1 MRCEV
6 SAANI
11 YEDVLTSKADTM
23 LRSMW
28 LALAGFL
35 AIAAHAQVVHYAD
48 LDRVAQRPDV
58 QAFETRLAAAAASRD
73 YATFLELARSTQG
86 DAMPDMVRQHLR
98 VALANHM
105 AGLSLTPALMQWLR
119 TMASE
124 PVTIRVAHEHDGH
137 STAVP
142 AWDPG
147 AAARHALAKQAERES
162 AAALQ
167 ASIASGRGIR
177 RALGNAAEGKAQAPL
192 NASVYADAVRGL
204 DRAVLAR
211 EIDGLTAQLSQ
222 QPELGAAMIEAA
234 RLLERPELL
243 IHVAKY
249 GRARDVRL
257 ALTAAKTFDDT
268 FDALPMIRAATARPD
283 TAASGLNALA
293 RAAIVDP
300 GLTTELLEYLRRPD
314 TARAAAAAIAA
325 HADPA
330 LVAYFARELDTTRDA
345 DYGAALALT
354 LSLMPQPQARAA
366 LLEWSAQDGTLMGLR
381 IKIRQAYREVR
392 P

>member
-1 MRCEV
+1 
-6 SAANI
+6 
-11 YEDVLTSKADTM
+11 
-23 LRSMW
+23 MW

-58 QAFETRLAAAAASRD
+58 QAFETRLAAAAANRD
-73 YATFLELARSTQG
+73 YATLLELARSTQG

-98 VALANHM
+98 VALANHL
-105 AGLSLTPALMQWLR
+105 AGLSLTPALMQWLQ

-124 PVTIRVAHEHDGH
+124 PVTISVAHEHDGH

-147 AAARHALAKQAERES
+147 AAARHALAKQAARKS

-204 DRAVLAR
+204 DRAVLTR

-268 FDALPMIRAATARPD
+268 FDALSMIRAATARPD